1 MAFEQAGV
9 EFSRLSRMRNL
20 SFRFY
25 DEVLAQSLLLFFK
38 KTLHAYLNS
47 VKICRMTDAS
57 PTPIIQLAAV
67 KSAAGA
73 LHPYRYMLGGTA
85 SDKSEISFGG
95 FGKSKSVLTA
105 SPNADQIRDLVA
117 SDYDSTK

>member
-25 DEVLAQSLLLFFK
+25 DEVLAQSLLLFFE
-38 KTLHAYLNS
+38 KTLHVYLNS
-47 VKICRMTDAS
+47 VKICRMTDVFLHQSFSWLRSKAQ
-57 PTPIIQLAAV
+57 P
-67 KSAAGA
+67 A
-73 LHPYRYMLGGTA
+73 LSHPYRYMLGGTA

-95 FGKSKSVLTA
+95 FGKSKSVLTSA
-105 SPNADQIRDLVA
+105 PMPIKFV
-117 SDYDSTK
+117 T